1 MSSENQSASGST
13 THAAVV
19 AAGLSTAY
27 ALYLFLLK
35 GKKQQGIFVGLWAPT
50 ILGLANHMEQTDLP
64 KEIEEQAA

>member
-1 MSSENQSASGST
+1 M
-13 THAAVV
+13 V

-64 KEIEEQAA
+64 EEIEEQAT